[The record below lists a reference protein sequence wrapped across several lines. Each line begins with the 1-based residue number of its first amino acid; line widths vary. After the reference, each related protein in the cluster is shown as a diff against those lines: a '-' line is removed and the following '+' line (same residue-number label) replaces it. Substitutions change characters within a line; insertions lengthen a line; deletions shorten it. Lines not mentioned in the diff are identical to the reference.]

1 MPLSADLLAEKT
13 CYDPAVIDISGPG
26 NPASEAEPAAR
37 LERLLRSKQC
47 IVYHENIPDRE
58 HPQVTCSI
66 YGAPRT
72 NELFVAMTNGR
83 ITYVE
88 VVKSR
93 LDYPV
98 MADRVFGLDVLDRE
112 DAFRLADKMWEKHQK
127 VFVG

>member
-1 MPLSADLLAEKT
+1 
-13 CYDPAVIDISGPG
+13 VIDISESHS
-26 NPASEAEPAAR
+26 PANETEPAAR
-37 LERLLRSKQC
+37 LERLQRAKQC

-66 YGAPRT
+66 YGAPKT

-93 LDYPV
+93 LEYPV
-98 MADRVFGLDVLDRE
+98 MADRVFGLDVLDHE
-112 DAFRLADKMWEKHQK
+112 DAFRLADQMWEKHRTALLC
-127 VFVG
+127 